1 MENFGSIDSFPQSM
15 TEAKNKYDDKFCLK
29 WNVTWHIQ
37 DMMEKLTQAFK
48 EKRKSEI
55 LFIAADLGH
64 YIADAHMPLHT
75 SDNHDGQLTDQRN
88 SLWGRLPNYLL
99 RLQTRPRYE
108 DVNKATWDLIM
119 DTTQFSGAALS
130 CR

>member
-1 MENFGSIDSFPQSM
+1 M
-15 TEAKNKYDDKFCLK
+15 TEKRNMMINFCLK
-29 WNVTWHIQ
+29 WNVTMAYQ

-88 SLWGRLPNYLL
+88 SLFVG
-99 RLQTRPRYE
+99 
-108 DVNKATWDLIM
+108 K
-119 DTTQFSGAALS
+119 
-130 CR
+130 

>member
-1 MENFGSIDSFPQSM
+1 MAYPR
-15 TEAKNKYDDKFCLK
+15 YDGK
-29 WNVTWHIQ
+29 
-37 DMMEKLTQAFK
+37 TQAFK

-88 SLWGRLPNYLL
+88 SLFVG
-99 RLQTRPRYE
+99 
-108 DVNKATWDLIM
+108 K
-119 DTTQFSGAALS
+119 
-130 CR
+130 

>member
-15 TEAKNKYDDKFCLK
+15 TEAKKKYDDKFLSK
-29 WNVTWHIQ
+29 MERYLGIS
-37 DMMEKLTQAFK
+37 MMEKLTQAFK

-75 SDNHDGQLTDQRN
+75 SDNHDGQLTDQKEFT
-88 SLWGRLPNYLL
+88 LCGKVDYQNYLL
-99 RLQTRPRYE
+99 NYNLPWPQR
-108 DVNKATWDLIM
+108 AIM
-119 DTTQFSGAALS
+119 KT
-130 CR
+130 

>member
-15 TEAKNKYDDKFCLK
+15 TEAKKKYDDKFCLK
-29 WNVTWHIQ
+29 WNVTMAYPRY
-37 DMMEKLTQAFK
+37 DGKLTQAFK

-75 SDNHDGQLTDQRN
+75 SDQRTIDRPKGIH
-88 SLWGRLPNYLL
+88 SLWESRLPELFVKDYKFTVAPA
-99 RLQTRPRYE
+99 RYYE
-108 DVNKATWDLIM
+108 DVKQLGI
-119 DTTQFSGAALS
+119 
-130 CR
+130 

>member
-1 MENFGSIDSFPQSM
+1 M
-15 TEAKNKYDDKFCLK
+15 TEAKKYDDKFLSK
-29 WNVTWHIQ
+29 NGTLPWHIQ

-55 LFIAADLGH
+55 LFIADLGH

-88 SLWGRLPNYLL
+88 SLFVG
-99 RLQTRPRYE
+99 
-108 DVNKATWDLIM
+108 K
-119 DTTQFSGAALS
+119 
-130 CR
+130 